1 MDKTTSRI
9 TIVIDKELKK
19 KVVLYCT
26 EKEITV
32 KDFITNLI
40 KEKISE

>member
-9 TIVIDKELKK
+9 TIVIDKEIKK

-32 KDFITNLI
+32 KDFITKLI
-40 KEKISE
+40 KEKIN

>member
-9 TIVIDKELKK
+9 TIVIDKEIKK

-32 KDFITNLI
+32 KEFITNIL
-40 KEKISE
+40 KERFEK

>member
-19 KVVLYCT
+19 KIVLYCT
-26 EKEITV
+26 EKEITI

-40 KEKISE
+40 KEKID